1 MSTTVAASPAAKAV
15 HRPHS
20 PQRAFAVAPHLAGK
34 IKLLDA
40 AATPTGPTV
49 GMQWVSLSYVDTGG
63 TGNLLPGREVT
74 QTAALSWPSN
84 AATALVM
91 QRGFGAAFVDG
102 NNNLTDHH
110 LGDIVIEWFFPD
122 NNNVACNFLLRDQG
136 LDEGVNMWAEGIVLY
151 FGN

>member
-1 MSTTVAASPAAKAV
+1 MSITAAATPRAKAV
-15 HRPHS
+15 HLPHS

-34 IKLLDA
+34 IKLLDF

-63 TGNLLPGREVT
+63 TGQLAPGHVVT

-91 QRGFGAAFVDG
+91 LRGFGAAFVDG
-102 NNNLTDHH
+102 SDHLTDHH
-110 LGDIVIEWFFPD
+110 LGDILIEWFFPD

-136 LDEGVNMWAEGIVLY
+136 IDEGVNMWSEGIVLY